1 MTQIL
6 RPAGAFRD
14 NLEFRFGKS
23 LDATGQS
30 PEWTRI
36 TPLDAK
42 NPVFLQKNCM
52 HPQLRLLQS
61 REMFPLA
68 DTKDWRAVMSVVQS
82 THLELYPE
90 ADKEFIPKIFGW
102 AVEAFEGRYKDYQPI
117 DALYHD
123 FEHTLQGA
131 LCLSQILRG
140 RVLSGLRPVIPKK
153 MFELGMIAILMHDTG
168 YLKVRG
174 DNEGTGAKYTL
185 IHVSRSA
192 DFARQVLLEN
202 GYSESDTGSVQRMI
216 RCTGVNLKVEKIPFQ
231 TDTEKII
238 GYSLG
243 SADLIGQMA
252 ASDYIDK
259 LPILFEEF
267 KESAQFSG
275 GKQSTAGMF
284 KDAEDLIRKTEGF
297 WNFYVKPKLEGD
309 FLSQH
314 KFLADPYPDGP
325 NEYMDHIEANV
336 ERVKRVIAR
345 LDAATATESNLTEV
359 FAAE

>member
-1 MTQIL
+1 
-6 RPAGAFRD
+6 
-14 NLEFRFGKS
+14 
-23 LDATGQS
+23 
-30 PEWTRI
+30 
-36 TPLDAK
+36 
-42 NPVFLQKNCM
+42 
-52 HPQLRLLQS
+52 
-61 REMFPLA
+61 MFPLA

-90 ADKEFIPKIFGW
+90 ADREFIPKIFVW
-102 AVEAFEGRYKDYQPI
+102 AAEAFEGRYKDYQPI

-140 RVLSGLRPVIPKK
+140 RVLSGLRPVIPRK
-153 MFELGMIAILMHDTG
+153 MFELGIIAILLHDTG

-185 IHVSRSA
+185 IHVSRSV
-192 DFARQVLLEN
+192 DFARQLLIEN
-202 GYSESDTGSVQRMI
+202 GYSESDAGAVQRMI

-238 GYSLG
+238 GYALG

-252 ASDYIDK
+252 AGDYIDK

-267 KESAQFSG
+267 RESAQYTG

-284 KDAEDLIRKTEGF
+284 QDAEDLIRKTEGF
-297 WNFYVKPKLEGD
+297 WNFYKNGVDNEAGFTLPPVDHSDMFVMNVKDL
-309 FLSQH
+309 
-314 KFLADPYPDGP
+314 DGWCD
-325 NEYMDHIEANV
+325 E
-336 ERVKRVIAR
+336 
-345 LDAATATESNLTEV
+345 
-359 FAAE
+359 